1 MAEFKLGDR
10 VLVKWNV
17 EGSIWA
23 PQEYIGVGKNGLI
36 FFSDGTGVSPKDV
49 TIIPLTEDTIK
60 YLGSTQD
67 IPVPWE
73 PQAGELVA
81 VKDDDDLY
89 WNTSVFI
96 EKCDDGRFKCGFY
109 SDMSYN
115 NKYPELWEQCEPL
128 HKHFNVPKCLEDA

>member
-1 MAEFKLGDR
+1 MAEFKLGDM

-23 PQEYIGVGKNGLI
+23 PQEYIGVGQTGLI

-73 PQAGELVA
+73 PKLGELVA
-81 VKDDDDLY
+81 VKDKRQEY
-89 WNTSVFI
+89 WYANVFI
-96 EKCDDGRFKCGFY
+96 RKVGDGYECADSTNTNRGGIC
-109 SDMSYN
+109 
-115 NKYPELWEQCEPL
+115 WEQCEPL
-128 HKHFNVPKCLEDA
+128 HKHFNVPKCPENV